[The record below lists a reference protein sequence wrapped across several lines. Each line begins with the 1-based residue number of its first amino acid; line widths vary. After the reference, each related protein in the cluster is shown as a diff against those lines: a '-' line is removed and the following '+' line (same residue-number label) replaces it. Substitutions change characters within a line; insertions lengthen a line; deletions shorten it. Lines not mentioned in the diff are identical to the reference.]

1 MCPPRDADVVMAQS
15 PSLGREERAHRRPS
29 HRVQRYG
36 KIHIKHAFLFKELV
50 TSQELEP
57 FYSVRWKGLKKKKKK
72 KLCLHLENSEQ
83 VPSTLRAA
91 AMRAE
96 QPGPGR

>member
-57 FYSVRWKGLKKKKKK
+57 FYSVRWKGLKKKKKRS
-72 KLCLHLENSEQ
+72 CAFTWRTVSGSP
-83 VPSTLRAA
+83 VPSGLLL
-91 AMRAE
+91 
-96 QPGPGR
+96 

>member
-72 KLCLHLENSEQ
+72 EA
-83 VPSTLRAA
+83 VPSLG
-91 AMRAE
+91 E
-96 QPGPGR
+96 Q